1 MLADIETQ
9 HKKRLLEILAE
20 IDSPISDTDAYEAG
34 LRTSILEGGFGLD
47 DFIKENTSSFGS
59 VQGVLDLAMM
69 LETQAL
75 DLYLR
80 FADKNADERTQKVL
94 FSIADEEK
102 AHLRSLGDLMDK
114 KI

>member
-1 MLADIETQ
+1 MSELSNEEAE
-9 HKKRLLEILAE
+9 KRKRRPDRYGI
-20 IDSPISDTDAYEAG
+20 
-34 LRTSILEGGFGLD
+34 
-47 DFIKENTSSFGS
+47 
-59 VQGVLDLAMM
+59 LDLAMM

-80 FADKNADERTQKVL
+80 FAEKSSDERTQKVL

-102 AHLRSLGDLMDK
+102 AHLGSLGALMNK